1 MRKSRLYL
9 FLVPYQTKTNHSREK
24 IVGCIV
30 AQHIETAMA
39 IATPDGSRNQSSPDK
54 SPTSETSASAASL
67 VVVDTGMGIFC
78 HPELLSTPMGI
89 PRLFVAS
96 THRRQGVA
104 TKLLTAAARTFIHGY
119 ELDPRKGEIAFT
131 QPTGDG
137 KAVMFKWGC
146 GGVRIYEE

>member
-1 MRKSRLYL
+1 MRKSRLYI
-9 FLVPYQTKTNHSREK
+9 FLVPYQTRTNHSREK

-39 IATPDGSRNQSSPDK
+39 IATSSLDK
-54 SPTSETSASAASL
+54 SPGSEPSASAASL

-78 HPELLSTPMGI
+78 HPELLATPMGI
-89 PRLFVAS
+89 PRMFVAS

>member
-9 FLVPYQTKTNHSREK
+9 FLVPYQTRANHSREK

-39 IATPDGSRNQSSPDK
+39 IATPDQSSPDK

>member
-1 MRKSRLYL
+1 MRKSRLYI
-9 FLVPYQTKTNHSREK
+9 FLVPYQTRTNHSREK

-39 IATPDGSRNQSSPDK
+39 IATSSLDK
-54 SPTSETSASAASL
+54 SPSSETSASAASL

-78 HPELLSTPMGI
+78 HPEFLSTPMGI